1 MFSMASFAGIGNL
14 LQGSG
19 LQIDRVEVPFSSRN
33 GVISVHDAAASGPT
47 IGMTADGYV
56 DRPGNAVALKG
67 SLIPVVGV
75 DFNKILGAIPV
86 VGNILVSKKGEGI
99 FGVTYSMKGNADQP
113 KVTVNPLA
121 MLTPGI
127 FRRLFQGRIPNA
139 AQAPTNANS
148 ANAARAV
155 SPPTPGPS
163 TNAASAARPALTQA
177 PPPKK

>member
-1 MFSMASFAGIGNL
+1 NL
-14 LQGSG
+14 LQGTG
-19 LQIDRVEVPFSSRN
+19 LQIDRVDVPFSSRN

-56 DRPGNAVALKG
+56 DRPGNVVALKG
-67 SLIPVVGV
+67 SLVPVVGL

-86 VGNILVSKKGEGI
+86 VGNILVSKKGEGV

-127 FRRLFQGRIPNA
+127 FRRLFQGHIPNA
-139 AQAPTNANS
+139 AQAPTNANHN
-148 ANAARAV
+148 ANVPAAGPPAPSV
-155 SPPTPGPS
+155 PTPPH
-163 TNAASAARPALTQA
+163 
-177 PPPKK
+177 